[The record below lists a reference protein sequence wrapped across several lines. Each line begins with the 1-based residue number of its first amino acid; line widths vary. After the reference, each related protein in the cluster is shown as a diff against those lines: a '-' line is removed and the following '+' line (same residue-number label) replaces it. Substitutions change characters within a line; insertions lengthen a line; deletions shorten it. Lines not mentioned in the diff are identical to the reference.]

1 MRKANNFVLKHFW
14 QSNKKLEGK
23 ATTREECM

>member
-1 MRKANNFVLKHFW
+1 MRKANIFVGKHFL

-23 ATTREECM
+23 APIREECM